1 MATNDF
7 QIFCN
12 GVPGGT
18 GNSLSVAAYLTLL
31 AGGLRLSGFEEGVA
45 ESIQVNTIL
54 RQVTTV
60 AAAFGQFIADR
71 GIDAEDQESYFLLK
85 VAFENA
91 LQAFLPAS
99 HPGMMTPFAGAT
111 PPAGTQW
118 RHCRGQVVERAAYPD
133 LFTAIGTLYGAP
145 SGSEFNLPDCRGVFL
160 RGQDAS
166 RGLDP
171 SRPLGSFQS
180 DTYAAHHHVVDLQ
193 PLNSSDSGGAGKVAT
208 GNNSVEGVIPP
219 FNTSD
224 SGSTETRPKNLC
236 TSFLIWIGDYSG
248 TGTPI

>member
-1 MATNDF
+1 MTTDF
-7 QIFCN
+7 RLFCN

-18 GNSLSVAAYLTLL
+18 GNSLTPAAYAALSSLL
-31 AGGLRLSGFEEGVA
+31 QQGFVEGEA
-45 ESIQVNTIL
+45 SSIQANTVW
-54 RQVTTV
+54 RQATMM
-60 AAAFGQFIADR
+60 AAMFGQFINNHGFDALDDR
-71 GIDAEDQESYFLLK
+71 NVSGLLT
-85 VAFENA
+85 AFTNA
-91 LQAFLPAS
+91 LIAARPE
-99 HPGMMTPFAGAT
+99 GVAGQIIMHGGPSAISS
-111 PPAGTQW
+111 W
-118 RHCRGQVVERAAYPD
+118 RHCRGQAVDRVAYPD
-133 LFTAIGTLYGAP
+133 LFAAIGTAYGAP
-145 SGSEFNLPDCRGVFL
+145 SGSEFSLPDMRGVFP

-171 SRPLGSFQS
+171 SRALGSFQT
-180 DTYAAHHHVVDLQ
+180 DTYASHHHVVDLQ

-236 TSFLIWIGDYSG
+236 VSFMIWIGDYSG